1 LYLKFFKFTIT
12 DKTWTPMLAIND
24 ALNQVLAEAKKIS
37 AKRKIIIDNIAI
49 EESLG
54 LTLAKDQI
62 SHIDVPPADNSAM
75 DGYAINCDALSI
87 NKTTNEQNTEPTK
100 FIISQTIA
108 AGNVPQKLLKGTAAR
123 ILTGAEIPDG
133 ANAVVM
139 QEQCE
144 IKDNTVIIP
153 AGIAKHNNIRARG
166 QDIKIGDCILEQG
179 HALRPQDIGLLASI
193 GIASVPVFRPLTVAI
208 LSTGD
213 ELVEP
218 GAALAAGKIYNSNR
232 YLLKGFLKKLNMN
245 IIDLGVVKDNLD
257 ATKASLI
264 KAAATADCIIS
275 TGGVSV
281 GDEDHVK
288 RAVTELGVLDVWR
301 IALKPG
307 KPLAFGA
314 IDNTPFFGLPGNP
327 VSTFVTFLLFVK
339 PFLSLQQ
346 GQVNN
351 SPSATLLTANFS
363 VKANPKRQE
372 YARVRR
378 EKGGLELFANQSSGV
393 LSSVVQADGLAVIP
407 VGQAINIGD
416 TIEYISFDE
425 FYR

>member
-1 LYLKFFKFTIT
+1 
-12 DKTWTPMLAIND
+12 MLAIND

-37 AKRKIIIDNIAI
+37 AKRKIIIDNIPI

-87 NKTTNEQNTEPTK
+87 NETTNEQNTEPTK

-108 AGNVPQKLLKGTAAR
+108 AGSVPQKLLKGTVAR

-166 QDIKIGDCILEQG
+166 QDIKIGDRILEQG
-179 HALRPQDIGLLASI
+179 HVLRPQDIGLLASI

-351 SPSATLLTANFS
+351 SPSTTLLTANFS

-378 EKGGLELFANQSSGV
+378 GKGGLELFANQSSGV

-407 VGQAINIGD
+407 VGQAINVGD

>member
-1 LYLKFFKFTIT
+1 
-12 DKTWTPMLAIND
+12 MLAIND
-24 ALNQVLAEAKKIS
+24 ALNQVLDQAKKMN
-37 AKRKIIIDNIAI
+37 AKRKIIIDNLAI
-49 EESLG
+49 EETLG
-54 LTLAKDQI
+54 LTLAKDQT
-62 SHIDVPPADNSAM
+62 SQIDVPPADNSAM

-87 NKTTNEQNTEPTK
+87 NEPTE

-108 AGNVPQKLLKGTAAR
+108 AGSVPQKLVKGTTAR

-139 QEQCE
+139 QEQCK
-144 IKDNTVIIP
+144 IKDNVVVVP
-153 AGIAKHNNIRARG
+153 AGIAKHNNIRAQG
-166 QDIKIGDCILEQG
+166 QDIKIGDRILEQG
-179 HALRPQDIGLLASI
+179 RVLRPQDIGLLASI
-193 GIASVPVFRPLTVAI
+193 GIATVPVFRPLTVAI

-213 ELVEP
+213 ELAEP
-218 GAALAAGKIYNSNR
+218 GEALAAGKIYNSNR

-245 IIDLGVVKDNLD
+245 ILDLGVVRDNLD
-257 ATKASLI
+257 ATKASLVQ
-264 KAAATADCIIS
+264 AAAKADCIIS

-314 IDNTPFFGLPGNP
+314 INNTPFFGLPGNP

-346 GQVNN
+346 GQTNT
-351 SPSATLLTANFS
+351 SPTALLLTADFS
-363 VKANPKRQE
+363 AKANPKRQE
-372 YARVRR
+372 YVRVRR
-378 EKGGLELFANQSSGV
+378 NQGRLDIFPNQSSGV

-407 VGQAINIGD
+407 IGQSINPGD

>member
-1 LYLKFFKFTIT
+1 MLTIS
-12 DKTWTPMLAIND
+12 D
-24 ALNQVLAEAKKIS
+24 ALNRILEAAKKINVE
-37 AKRKIIIDNIAI
+37 RKVVIDSLPL
-49 EESLG
+49 EDSLG
-54 LTLAKDQI
+54 LTLAIDQI
-62 SHIDVPPADNSAM
+62 SQIDVPPADNSAM
-75 DGYAINCDALSI
+75 DGYAINCDALS
-87 NKTTNEQNTEPTK
+87 NSASTR

-108 AGNVPQKLLKGTAAR
+108 AGSVPQKLAMGTAAR
-123 ILTGAEIPDG
+123 ILTGAEIPQG

-144 IKDNTVIIP
+144 ITEDAVIVP
-153 AGIAKHNNIRARG
+153 AGIAAHNNVRTRG
-166 QDIKIGDCILEQG
+166 QDIQVGDRILQQG
-179 HALRPQDIGLLASI
+179 HVLRPQDIGLLASI
-193 GIASVPVFRPLTVAI
+193 GIANVSVLRPLTVAI

-218 GAALAAGKIYNSNR
+218 GQPLVAGKIYNSNR

-245 IIDLGVVKDNLD
+245 VLDLGVVEDNLD
-257 ATKASLI
+257 ATKACLA
-264 KAAATADCIIS
+264 KAAALADCIIS

-288 RAVTELGVLDVWR
+288 RAVAELGVLDVWR

-339 PFLSLQQ
+339 PFLCLQQ
-346 GQVNN
+346 GQINT
-351 SPSATLLTANFS
+351 PPTATLLVANFS
-363 VKANPKRQE
+363 TKANPKRQE
-372 YARVRR
+372 YVRVRR
-378 EKGGLELFANQSSGV
+378 NVDKLDMFSNQSSSV

-407 VGQAINIGD
+407 IGQAISPGD
-416 TIEYISFDE
+416 TVEYICFDE